1 MPHKVAFMEH
11 VDALTPEGR
20 MIGSINTVF
29 IRLNPATGN
38 KLYIGT
44 NTDCIGVREAFL
56 QNVSGVRATARGR
69 PALVIGGGG
78 ACRSSVYALHQW
90 LGASTIYLTN
100 RVRSEVDEV
109 IAAFRAAGFAGDLR
123 WIGSVEEARALETP
137 ALIVGTIPDFA
148 PREDGELVCR
158 AITEEFLAR
167 SEKGAMLEMCYHPK
181 PVTALYSLAERA
193 GWKVV
198 PGTEA
203 MVHQGIA
210 QQILWKECGLEAF
223 RLENTQAV
231 VQAELERRWTQN

>member
-1 MPHKVAFMEH
+1 MPHKVAFMDH
-11 VDALTPEGR
+11 VDALTDEGR

-29 IRLNPATGN
+29 IRLHPTTGK

-56 QNVSGVRATARGR
+56 QNCPDILEASRGK

-78 ACRSSVYALHQW
+78 ACRSSVYALHKW
-90 LGASTIYLTN
+90 LGASKVYITN

-109 IAAFRAAGFAGDLR
+109 IAAFKAAGFPGKLQ
-123 WIGSVEEARALETP
+123 WVGSLDEAKGLETP
-137 ALIVGTIPDFA
+137 ATIVGTIPDFV
-148 PREDGELVCR
+148 PKSEGELVCR

-167 SEKGAMLEMCYHPK
+167 PEKGAMLEMCYHPK
-181 PVTALYSLAERA
+181 PVTALYTLAENA

-210 QQILWKECGLEAF
+210 QQMLWKECELESF
-223 RLENTQAV
+223 ELENAQAV
-231 VQAELERRWTQN
+231 VQAELERRWSKN